1 MPASRRSDALCG
13 SLRRCLWA
21 GGRGAD
27 CEPRLGKLTTARDD
41 DGMTS
46 ESGRSSGA
54 SGQHAARNEPILG
67 HDAQALREDL
77 TKEYFALVDIVGGFD
92 GRVMTVK
99 GWSVTLSLAGLGLGF
114 QQGHFALFALA
125 GATALAFWFIEGQ
138 IKTQQWRYYSRMRD
152 IEIAHYHLNRVALP
166 ELGEVSAM
174 RIDQQWSYKGDLP
187 DWRNDAPWRRTPHE
201 IRAFLFK
208 PYRALHVVFPHAV
221 AVVIGFAAPGL
232 AQLSP

>member
-1 MPASRRSDALCG
+1 MTP
-13 SLRRCLWA
+13 
-21 GGRGAD
+21 
-27 CEPRLGKLTTARDD
+27 D
-41 DGMTS
+41 DGRRGDTDAPGTAT
-46 ESGRSSGA
+46 EAELPGRD
-54 SGQHAARNEPILG
+54 AR
-67 HDAQALREDL
+67 ALREDL

-152 IEIAHYHLNRVALP
+152 IEIAHYHLNRITLP
-166 ELGEVSAM
+166 ELGEASAL
-174 RIDQQWSYKGDLP
+174 RIDQQWSYQRDMP
-187 DWRNDAPWRRTPHE
+187 DWRNDQPWRRTPDE

-208 PYRALHVVFPHAV
+208 PYRTVYVLLPHAV
-221 AVVIGFAAPGL
+221 AVVIGFALFVAAWADAPGL
-232 AQLSP
+232 AELTP